1 MDYAGPM
8 RRALLLLVTALLG
21 LTTVTACSGS
31 TAEPTIDATDATI
44 IDVRTPAEYA
54 EGHLD
59 GAVNVDV
66 QDQALFTAALTD
78 LDPDGAYV
86 VYCRSGNRSA
96 AATAQMI
103 DAGFTD
109 VTDAGGLQAAADATG
124 LEIVTD

>member
-1 MDYAGPM
+1 M
-8 RRALLLLVTALLG
+8 RRILLLLVTALLG
-21 LTTVTACSGS
+21 LTTVTACAPSS
-31 TAEPTIDATDATI
+31 SDPTIDPTGATV
-44 IDVRTPAEYA
+44 IDVRTPAEFA

-78 LDPDGAYV
+78 LDPDAAYV
-86 VYCRSGNRSA
+86 IYCRSGNRSA

-124 LEIVTD
+124 LEIVTG

>member
-1 MDYAGPM
+1 M
-8 RRALLLLVTALLG
+8 RRILLLLVTALLG
-21 LTTVTACSGS
+21 LTTVTACAPSS
-31 TAEPTIDATDATI
+31 SEPTIDTTDATI

-59 GAVNVDV
+59 GALNLDV
-66 QDQALFTAALTD
+66 QDQALFTAALSD
-78 LDPDGAYV
+78 LDPDAAYI

-124 LEIVTD
+124 LEIVTE